1 MDPSPLRDA
10 LTVAAGVVT
19 GILSGAFGVGGAV
32 ISTPF
37 VRGLGASATIAIGT
51 TLPSVIP
58 SSISGSLRYSRE
70 RLIAWTAVVWV
81 VPVGIVCA
89 IGGALATEIIP
100 GDGHLQQLVTAGFVA
115 FTAWRTYAVGQGT
128 APARRRRG
136 SPRGRH
142 LPHHE

>member
-1 MDPSPLRDA
+1 M
-10 LTVAAGVVT
+10 VT

-70 RLIAWTAVVWV
+70 RLIAWIAVVWV

-115 FTAWRTYAVGQGT
+115 FTAWRTYAVGKG
-128 APARRRRG
+128 PRRLVVDESRA
-136 SPRGRH
+136 RGRD